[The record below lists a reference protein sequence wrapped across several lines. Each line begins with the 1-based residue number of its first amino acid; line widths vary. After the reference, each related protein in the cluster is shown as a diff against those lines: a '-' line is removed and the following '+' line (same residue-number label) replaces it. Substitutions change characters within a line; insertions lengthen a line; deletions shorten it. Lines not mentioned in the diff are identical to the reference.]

1 MVQSLNTKVD
11 FSIKAT
17 SMRGLTTYGDIMVG
31 DKAFEFY
38 NIMVGDKAFE
48 FYNERNLRDFV
59 QIPWQEVDRVEAS
72 VLFNKKIA
80 RFVIFTKDKNHF
92 TFSTRDNKKTLRA
105 VNQYI
110 PGDRLL
116 RSLSFFD
123 VIKSG
128 ANSLVGHKK

>member
-17 SMRGLTTYGDIMVG
+17 SMRGLTTYGD
-31 DKAFEFY
+31 
-38 NIMVGDKAFE
+38 IMVGDKAFE